1 MKKLIALILLAIAS
15 VAIADTV
22 VVTDSGKVLQCK
34 TFCDDDGKNC
44 KVICL

>member
-22 VVTDSGKVLQCK
+22 VVTDSKVLQCK
-34 TFCDDDGKNC
+34 TFCDEKGQNC

>member
-22 VVTDSGKVLQCK
+22 VVTDSKVLQCK